1 MLSLS
6 SQCWGSI
13 FALWKY
19 FSKDGGFRLH
29 NPRISNLGFFQSPE
43 MLFWKSHSS
52 DNWILKNSRPPKHR
66 FGTTVCHC
74 WKTAL
79 LSSWVLI
86 FVSLHKLFHLEDS
99 WPFELHKWNSSFI
112 FAFFW
117 LQNLSCEDSASQSL
131 GGPGRDTVHLVCT
144 IHTAV
149 QFRGCNI
156 ALNFCVAQAL
166 SPSLRRLWTP
176 W

>member
-112 FAFFW
+112 
-117 LQNLSCEDSASQSL
+117 LLSSDCRTWSL
-131 GGPGRDTVHLVCT
+131 VVRTQL
-144 IHTAV
+144 
-149 QFRGCNI
+149 
-156 ALNFCVAQAL
+156 LSLWVAQVEIL
-166 SPSLRRLWTP
+166 SILCVPSTLQCSSEDAT
-176 W
+176 

>member
-112 FAFFW
+112 
-117 LQNLSCEDSASQSL
+117 LLSSDCSTWSL
-131 GGPGRDTVHLVCT
+131 VVRTQL
-144 IHTAV
+144 
-149 QFRGCNI
+149 
-156 ALNFCVAQAL
+156 LSLWVAQVEIL
-166 SPSLRRLWTP
+166 SILCVPSTLQCSSEDAT
-176 W
+176 

>member
-52 DNWILKNSRPPKHR
+52 DNWILKKSRPPKHR

-86 FVSLHKLFHLEDS
+86 FVSLHKLLHLEDS

-112 FAFFW
+112 
-117 LQNLSCEDSASQSL
+117 LLSSDCRTWSL
-131 GGPGRDTVHLVCT
+131 VVRTQL
-144 IHTAV
+144 
-149 QFRGCNI
+149 
-156 ALNFCVAQAL
+156 LSLWVAQVEIL
-166 SPSLRRLWTP
+166 SILCVPSTLQCSSEDAT
-176 W
+176 